1 MARIIKSKKRRRGG
15 AKKAAAKVKYIT
27 RTVANKT
34 RAAYKRAAGWKI
46 TKKDLVISVAGA
58 AGGAIA
64 APVASGFMPASIPD
78 VVKNSALAVAGGAVA
93 YYGLKKKNM
102 AVAGVGM
109 GMAASSG
116 ALIVKGFIKPAETKT
131 VAGPIAAISY
141 PRALPAVA
149 PMNGAFSTM
158 GAAFR
163 PDFVTDDVNEDEV

>member
-1 MARIIKSKKRRRGG
+1 MAKKKSRKRPGG
-15 AKKAAAKVKYIT
+15 SAKKAAQKVKVIT
-27 RTVANKT
+27 RRVVEKST
-34 RAAYKRAAGWKI
+34 RAVKRAAGWKI
-46 TKKDLVISVAGA
+46 TKKDLVLSVAGA

-64 APVASGFMPASIPD
+64 APVASGFMPDSIPD
-78 VVKNSALAVAGGAVA
+78 IVKNSALAVAGGAVA

-116 ALIVKGFIKPAETKT
+116 ALIVKGFIKPAET

>member
-46 TKKDLVISVAGA
+46 TKKDLVLSVAGA

-64 APVASGFMPASIPD
+64 APVASGFIPASIPD
-78 VVKNSALAVAGGAVA
+78 VVKNTALAVAGGAVA

-102 AVAGVGM
+102 TIAGFGM
-109 GMAASSG
+109 GMGASSG
-116 ALIVKGFIKPAETKT
+116 ALIVKGFIKPAET

>member
-1 MARIIKSKKRRRGG
+1 MARIIKSKKRRSGG
-15 AKKAAAKVKYIT
+15 AKKAAAKVKNIT

-46 TKKDLVISVAGA
+46 SKKDLVLSVAGA
-58 AGGAIA
+58 AGGAFA

-78 VVKNSALAVAGGAVA
+78 VVKNTALAVAGGAVA

-116 ALIVKGFIKPAETKT
+116 ALIVKGFIKPAET

-141 PRALPAVA
+141 PRELPAVA
-149 PMNGAFSTM
+149 PMNGSFSTM